1 MLYLS
6 TLLIQEKN
14 VESFDELLE
23 VIKIR
28 AKSGERFIR
37 LDLKPPY
44 PDTPKDW
51 EEKVESAPWLGEP
64 AEPGCHAFLPLPIF

>member
-44 PDTPKDW
+44 PDTPKNW
-51 EEKVESAPWLGEP
+51 EEKVESAFTGYIE
-64 AEPGCHAFLPLPIF
+64 

>member
-6 TLLIQEKN
+6 TLLIQEKD
-14 VESFDELLE
+14 VESFEELLE
-23 VIKIR
+23 VIKVR

-51 EEKVESAPWLGEP
+51 EERVESAFTGYIE
-64 AEPGCHAFLPLPIF
+64 

>member
-6 TLLIQEKN
+6 TLLIQEKD

-23 VIKIR
+23 VIKVR

-51 EEKVESAPWLGEP
+51 EEKVESAFTGYIE
-64 AEPGCHAFLPLPIF
+64 

>member
-6 TLLIQEKN
+6 TLLIQEKD

-23 VIKIR
+23 IVKIR

-51 EEKVESAPWLGEP
+51 EERVESAFTGYIE
-64 AEPGCHAFLPLPIF
+64 

>member
-6 TLLIQEKN
+6 TLLIQEKD

-23 VIKIR
+23 VIKVR

-51 EEKVESAPWLGEP
+51 EERVESAFTGYIE
-64 AEPGCHAFLPLPIF
+64 

>member
-1 MLYLS
+1 MFYLS

-51 EEKVESAPWLGEP
+51 EEKVESAFTGYIE
-64 AEPGCHAFLPLPIF
+64 

>member
-6 TLLIQEKN
+6 TILIQEKD
-14 VESFDELLE
+14 VESFDELLD
-23 VIKIR
+23 VVKMY

-44 PDTPKDW
+44 PDTPKNW
-51 EEKVESAPWLGEP
+51 EEKVESAFTGYIE
-64 AEPGCHAFLPLPIF
+64 

>member
-23 VIKIR
+23 IIKIR

-51 EEKVESAPWLGEP
+51 EEKVESAFTGYIE
-64 AEPGCHAFLPLPIF
+64 

>member
-1 MLYLS
+1 MLNLS
-6 TLLIQEKN
+6 TLLIQEKD

-51 EEKVESAPWLGEP
+51 EERVESAFTGYIE
-64 AEPGCHAFLPLPIF
+64 

>member
-44 PDTPKDW
+44 PHTPKDW
-51 EEKVESAPWLGEP
+51 EEKVESPFTGYIE
-64 AEPGCHAFLPLPIF
+64 

>member
-23 VIKIR
+23 VIKTR

-51 EEKVESAPWLGEP
+51 EEKVESAFTGYIE
-64 AEPGCHAFLPLPIF
+64 

>member
-6 TLLIQEKN
+6 TILIQEKD
-14 VESFDELLE
+14 VETFDELLE
-23 VIKIR
+23 VVKLR

-44 PDTPKDW
+44 PDTPKNW
-51 EEKVESAPWLGEP
+51 EERVESAFTGYIE
-64 AEPGCHAFLPLPIF
+64 

>member
-51 EEKVESAPWLGEP
+51 EEKVESAFTGYIE
-64 AEPGCHAFLPLPIF
+64 